1 MMRVRVADI
10 KVGNR
15 VRKDP
20 GEIGELVESMRR
32 LGLLQPIVIDAENR
46 LIAGFRRLQAA
57 RELGWE
63 SIEARLVDVQDAKER
78 IMMEV
83 DENTIR
89 RDFSPEEMERID
101 RLLNRYARSGI
112 FWRIINWILDFIDR
126 LLGR

>member
-78 IMMEV
+78 VMMEV